1 MNKQNREPDDKKKRA
16 SKKRTFSLRKLGTV
30 TKRLA
35 LVLLLLGIPVG
46 LPLIT
51 VWKQAYI
58 THRSLAN
65 EDLADSLYSCRADLA
80 RLRAVAEQLSSAE
93 RIEEIAS
100 SQLRLVHPSPSRV
113 TVVGKKKK
121 APLVRMNEWRFWA
134 FVKKSLDYEP
144 EKG

>member
-1 MNKQNREPDDKKKRA
+1 MFA
-16 SKKRTFSLRKLGTV
+16 
-30 TKRLA
+30 KRLG

-65 EDLADSLYSCRADLA
+65 EDLADSLYNCRADRA

-100 SQLRLVHPSPSRV
+100 AQLGLVHPSPSRV

-121 APLVRMNEWRFWA
+121 APLVRMNEWKFWA